1 MNQYQFI
8 ASIISSLFV
17 MFSLWGRF
25 DDSDR
30 FFNKL
35 LKKENIIVSILLSIL
50 FCLIGTCLDFYI
62 SGINVQTS
70 VYYIPFT
77 FIVFL
82 QIINQLCELI
92 NKRKFYSIATKL
104 DMSRHKSDFIDL
116 FFTLLLMF
124 LSFIV
129 PIISANYILNHRFFF
144 D

>member
-1 MNQYQFI
+1 MNQLQMI
-8 ASIISSLFV
+8 ALILSLLFV

-30 FFNKL
+30 FYNKL

-50 FCLIGTCLDFYI
+50 FCLIGTFLDFYI
-62 SGINVQTS
+62 LGVNVQTS

-92 NKRKFYSIATKL
+92 NKRKFYAIATQS

-116 FFTLLLMF
+116 FFTLLLI
-124 LSFIV
+124 LISFTF
-129 PIISANYILNHRFFF
+129 PIISANYIHNHSFF

>member
-1 MNQYQFI
+1 MNQHQMI
-8 ASIISSLFV
+8 ALIFSLLFV

-30 FFNKL
+30 FYNKL
-35 LKKENIIVSILLSIL
+35 LRKENIIVSILLSIL
-50 FCLIGTCLDFYI
+50 FCLVGTSLDFYI
-62 SGINVQTS
+62 FGVNVQTS

-92 NKRKFYSIATKL
+92 NKRKFYAIAAKF
-104 DMSRHKSDFIDL
+104 DMSRHKSDFVDL
-116 FFTLLLMF
+116 FFTLLLIL
-124 LSFIV
+124 LSFLI
-129 PIISANYILNHRFFF
+129 PITSADYILNHSFF

>member
-1 MNQYQFI
+1 
-8 ASIISSLFV
+8 

-25 DDSDR
+25 VDSDR
-30 FFNKL
+30 FYNKL
-35 LKKENIIVSILLSIL
+35 LKKKNIIISILLSIL
-50 FCLIGTCLDFYI
+50 FFLIGTCLDFYI

-77 FIVFL
+77 FIIFL
-82 QIINQLCELI
+82 QIINQLCKLI

-104 DMSRHKSDFIDL
+104 DMSKQKSDFVDL

-129 PIISANYILNHRFFF
+129 PIISANYILNHSFF